1 MRVGV
6 FICWCGSNIKNMV
19 DVEKV
24 AKEAEKMPGVVFSQ
38 DVQYLCSEVGQADIS
53 KAIDKYNLDRVVIG
67 ACSPRMHEITF
78 QRLLESKGLNP
89 YYVEIANIREQC
101 SWVHTDKDKAT
112 IKATE
117 LVKKAVAKSYH
128 SIPLSSELLGVNKR
142 ALVIGGGIAGIQ
154 AALDIADAGYTVDL
168 VEQQSSIGGRMAQFD
183 KTFPTLDCSACILT
197 PKMVEAATHENIN
210 LYTYSEIEDVAGYV
224 GNFKIKI
231 RQKAKS
237 VKMDK
242 CNGCGDCVAKCPKK
256 VANEFDVGK
265 SQRKAIYTLF
275 PQAVPNKPVIDREN
289 CIYYKTGKCGLC
301 QKICPTGAIDY
312 NDEDQIIE
320 KEYGAI
326 IVATGFDVK
335 DPKDLS
341 EYHYGNHPD
350 VITSLELERLLNASG
365 PTSGKVIR
373 PSNGKTPN
381 KIVFVQCVG
390 SRDRNKGNPYC
401 SKVCCLYTAKHTL
414 LLNEKFP
421 ETESYVFNI
430 DVRTGGKGYE
440 EFYERARHKGAKYL
454 RGQVS
459 KIEPLNDENNRLLV
473 RGYDSSLGEQV
484 EIEADLVVLA
494 TSIEP
499 KPDFKRISSLLSI
512 SSDQDGFFSE
522 AHPKLRPVETQAQGI
537 YLAGVCQGPKDI
549 PEAVSQASAA
559 ASKAII
565 LFNKGQVKSVP
576 TTAIVN
582 KDVCSGC
589 MQCKPVCPYEAIGID
604 YIVERAHGKEVK
616 RPVASINRA
625 LCQGCGACAGLC
637 RSGAMDV
644 GGFTSKQ
651 IMAEVDSL

>member
-6 FICWCGSNIKNMV
+6 FICWCGSNIKTMV

-24 AKEAEKMPGVVFSQ
+24 AKEAEKMPRVVYSQ

-53 KAIDKYNLDRVVIG
+53 KAIDQHKLDRIVIG
-67 ACSPRMHEITF
+67 ACSPRMHESTF
-78 QRLLESKGLNP
+78 QQLLESKGLNP

-112 IKATE
+112 VKATE

-128 SIPLSSELLGVNKR
+128 AIPLTSDLLKVNKK

-154 AALDIADAGYTVDL
+154 AALDIADAGYPVDL
-168 VEQQSSIGGRMAQFD
+168 VEQKPSIGGRMAQFD

-197 PKMVEAATHENIN
+197 PKMVEAATHENIT
-210 LYTYSEIEDVAGYV
+210 LYTYSEVENVAGYV
-224 GNFKIKI
+224 GNFKVKIK
-231 RQKAKS
+231 QKAKS
-237 VKMDK
+237 VKQDI
-242 CNGCGDCVAKCPKK
+242 CNGCGDCMAKCPKK
-256 VANEFDVGK
+256 VANEFDEGNSK
-265 SQRKAIYTLF
+265 RKAIYTLF
-275 PQAVPNKPVIDREN
+275 PQAVPNKPVIDRDS
-289 CIYYKTGKCGLC
+289 CIYYQTGKCGLC
-301 QKICPTGAIDY
+301 EKICPTNAIDY
-312 NDEDQIIE
+312 NQEDEIVE
-320 KEYGAI
+320 NEYGAI
-326 IVATGFDVK
+326 IAATGFDIK
-335 DPKDLS
+335 DPQDLS
-341 EYHYGNHPD
+341 EYYYGNHPD

-373 PSNGKTPN
+373 PSNGKTPE

-390 SRDRNKGNPYC
+390 SRDRNKGNAYC

-459 KIEPLNDENNRLLV
+459 KIEPLGDADNKLLV
-473 RGYDSSLGEQV
+473 RGYDSSIGEQV

-499 KPDFKRISSLLSI
+499 KVGASKIAGLLGL
-512 SSDQDGFFSE
+512 SSDSDGFFSE
-522 AHPKLRPVETQAQGI
+522 AHPKLKPVETQAQGI

-549 PEAVSQASAA
+549 PEAVSQASG
-559 ASKAII
+559 ASAKAII
-565 LFNKGQVKSVP
+565 LFNKGEVKSVP
-576 TTAIVN
+576 TTAMVN
-582 KDVCSGC
+582 EEVCSGC
-589 MQCKPVCPYEAIGID
+589 MQCKPVCPYEAISRE
-604 YIVERAHGKEVK
+604 YVTERVAGKEVK

-637 RSGAMDV
+637 RSGAMDL

-651 IMAEVDSL
+651 IMAEVDTL

>member
-24 AKEAEKMPGVVFSQ
+24 AKEAEKMPRVVYSQ

-53 KAIDKYNLDRVVIG
+53 KAIDEHKLDRIVIG
-67 ACSPRMHEITF
+67 ACSPRMHESTF
-78 QRLLESKGLNP
+78 QQLLESKGLNP

-112 IKATE
+112 VKATE

-128 SIPLSSELLGVNKR
+128 AIPLTSDLLKVNKK

-154 AALDIADAGYTVDL
+154 AALDIADAGYPVDL
-168 VEQQSSIGGRMAQFD
+168 VEQKPSIGGRMAQFD

-197 PKMVEAATHENIN
+197 PKMVEAATHENIT
-210 LYTYSEIEDVAGYV
+210 LYTYSEVENVAGYV
-224 GNFKIKI
+224 GNFKVKIK
-231 RQKAKS
+231 QKAKS
-237 VKMDK
+237 VKQDI
-242 CNGCGDCVAKCPKK
+242 CNGCGDCMEKCPKK
-256 VANEFDVGK
+256 VANEFDEGNSK
-265 SQRKAIYTLF
+265 RKAIYTLF
-275 PQAVPNKPVIDREN
+275 PQAVPNKPVIDRDN

-301 QKICPTGAIDY
+301 EKICPTKAIDY
-312 NDEDQIIE
+312 NQEDEIVE
-320 KEYGAI
+320 NEYGAI
-326 IVATGFDVK
+326 IAATGFDIK
-335 DPKDLS
+335 DPQDLS
-341 EYHYGNHPD
+341 EYYYGNHPD
-350 VITSLELERLLNASG
+350 VITSLELERQLNASG

-373 PSNGKTPN
+373 PSNGKTPE

-390 SRDRNKGNPYC
+390 SRDRNKGNAYC

-459 KIEPLNDENNRLLV
+459 KVEPLGDADNKLLV
-473 RGYDSSLGEQV
+473 RGYDSSIGEQV

-499 KPDFKRISSLLSI
+499 KVGSSKIAGLLGL
-512 SSDQDGFFSE
+512 SSDSDGFFSE
-522 AHPKLRPVETQAQGI
+522 AHPKLKPVETQAQGI

-549 PEAVSQASAA
+549 PEAVSQASG
-559 ASKAII
+559 ASAKAII
-565 LFNKGQVKSVP
+565 LFNKGEVKSVP
-576 TTAIVN
+576 TTAMVN
-582 KDVCSGC
+582 EEICSGC
-589 MQCKPVCPYEAIGID
+589 MQCKPVCPYEAISRE
-604 YIVERAHGKEVK
+604 YVTERVAGKEVK

-637 RSGAMDV
+637 RSGAMDI

-651 IMAEVDSL
+651 IMAEVDTL